1 MPTPDG
7 CLGTEAEEVGRQQ
20 VYYLSQS
27 EGEDLARRPCRLR
40 DCPRHEG
47 TQALRSLWAME
58 LYFPSVMKKIPAAV
72 MMEMHTV
79 STPRR
84 PRKGLPRKQSFMELE
99 RVAVVRI
106 SMRLTKTLL
115 LARML
120 VL

>member
-1 MPTPDG
+1 MAKKGIPSR
-7 CLGTEAEEVGRQQ
+7 V
-20 VYYLSQS
+20 
-27 EGEDLARRPCRLR
+27 
-40 DCPRHEG
+40 
-47 TQALRSLWAME
+47 E

-72 MMEMHTV
+72 AMEMHTV

-84 PRKGLPRKQSFMELE
+84 PRKGLLRKQSFMELD

-106 SMRLTKTLL
+106 NTRLTRTLL

>member
-1 MPTPDG
+1 MAKKGIPSR
-7 CLGTEAEEVGRQQ
+7 V
-20 VYYLSQS
+20 
-27 EGEDLARRPCRLR
+27 
-40 DCPRHEG
+40 
-47 TQALRSLWAME
+47 E

-72 MMEMHTV
+72 TMEMHTV

-84 PRKGLPRKQSFMELE
+84 PRKGLLRKQSFMELE

-106 SMRLTKTLL
+106 STRLTRTLL